1 MKRLLIFQIIAILI
15 FGLLIF
21 VALSDDLE
29 PSGRSLNPV
38 QAFEGTKVEVVATRT
53 PLPTI
58 IPTRTATNLPIQI
71 PTQTIEVSPTQPPPT
86 ATPYPTNPPP
96 AAWKQWPSFSLH
108 ISEDMRK
115 VYQRGL
121 ENGND
126 PRAFS
131 ILGDCQSQPDLFMGI
146 YDRDSSFV
154 NNLPFSQRVTVSQ
167 FRGSFDRYSPTVKD
181 GTTEGS
187 LLWMG
192 WNDNEEGYCS
202 PGESPLD
209 CELRVHRPSITFIHV
224 GTHWEARNERYLT
237 TIIEKLIDKGTVP
250 VIVTKADNREL
261 DERINKTLI
270 KLAAQYDLP
279 VWNFWASVQD
289 LPNHGMQADSTMY
302 LSDEG
307 LKIHQQEA
315 MQVLDIVWHE
325 LKSGE

>member
-1 MKRLLIFQIIAILI
+1 
-15 FGLLIF
+15 
-21 VALSDDLE
+21 LE
-29 PSGRSLNPV
+29 SSSRFLKPV
-38 QAFEGTKVEVVATRT
+38 QAFEETKVEEVATRT

-58 IPTRTATNLPIQI
+58 V
-71 PTQTIEVSPTQPPPT
+71 PTQTATHLPTQPPTQTVAVTATLPPPT
-86 ATPYPTNPPP
+86 ASPYPTNPLP

-108 ISEDMRK
+108 ISEDMRQ

-121 ENGND
+121 DNGND
-126 PRAFS
+126 PHAFS
-131 ILGDCQSQPDLFMGI
+131 VLGDCQSQPDLFMGI
-146 YDRDSSFV
+146 YDRNPSFV
-154 NNLPFSQRVTVSQ
+154 NSLPFSQRVTVSQ

-192 WNDNEEGYCS
+192 WNDNEEGYCAA
-202 PGESPLD
+202 GESPLD

-237 TIIEKLIDKGTVP
+237 TIIKKLIDNGTVP

-270 KLAAQYDLP
+270 KLSAQYGLP
-279 VWNFWASVQD
+279 VWNFWESVQD
-289 LPNHGMQADSTMY
+289 LPNHGMQEGSTMY

-307 LKIHQQEA
+307 LKIHQLEA
-315 MQVLDIVWHE
+315 LQVLDIVWNE

>member
-1 MKRLLIFQIIAILI
+1 MKRLLIFQIVTVLIL
-15 FGLLIF
+15 GLLIV
-21 VALSDDLE
+21 VALSHNLE
-29 PSGRSLNPV
+29 SPGRFLKPV
-38 QAFEGTKVEVVATRT
+38 QAFEETRLEEVVTRT
-53 PLPTI
+53 PFPTI
-58 IPTRTATNLPIQI
+58 MPTLTATQTVAVTATLPA
-71 PTQTIEVSPTQPPPT
+71 PS

-108 ISEDMRK
+108 ISEDMQQ

-121 ENGND
+121 DNGND
-126 PRAFS
+126 PHAFS
-131 ILGDCQSQPDLFMGI
+131 VLGDCQSQPDLFMGI
-146 YDRDSSFV
+146 YDRDPAFV
-154 NNLPFSQRVTVSQ
+154 NSLPFSQRVTVSQ

-192 WNDNEEGYCS
+192 WNDNVEGYCVA
-202 PGESPLD
+202 GESPLD
-209 CELRVHRPSITFIHV
+209 CELRAHRPSITFIHV

-237 TIIEKLIDKGTVP
+237 TIIEKLIENGTVP
-250 VIVTKADNREL
+250 IIVTKADNREL

-270 KLAAQYDLP
+270 KLAAEYELP
-279 VWNFWASVQD
+279 VWNFWASVQN

-307 LKIHQQEA
+307 LKVHQKEA
-315 MQVLDIVWHE
+315 LEVLDFVWHA